1 MNATVAR
8 VEPTPVRGQVVTL
21 GTLAEQIRTELEDGA
36 ESWRQAQDA
45 MSRTLARAIRAGE
58 LLTQAKEQCAHGE
71 WLPWLA
77 ENFEFGDAQARK
89 LMKVSRERAHLHD
102 LPGGGLEA
110 ALHHLA
116 RKRAGELPEQ
126 SENGHARAKAKASDA
141 ALADGDTNPE
151 PVNLPYQLHLL
162 LWDDEGHQL
171 VDRAGAEQSGHEIA
185 ELVSTYAAE
194 HDGDRLLGRLQV
206 QLATA
211 AGDLAAELAD
221 RSRPTPAI

>member
-1 MNATVAR
+1 MSATTEL
-8 VEPTPVRGQVVTL
+8 EPTPVRGQIVTL
-21 GTLAEQIRTELEDGA
+21 GALAEQIRTELEDGA
-36 ESWRQAQDA
+36 KSWRVMQEAEG
-45 MSRTLARAIRAGE
+45 RTIDHAIRAGE
-58 LLTQAKEQCAHGE
+58 LLLQAKTQCAYGE

-77 ENFEFGDAQARK
+77 EHFDFGDRHARK
-89 LMKVSRERAHLHD
+89 LMQVAANRPGLAD
-102 LPGGGLEA
+102 LPAGAGLEQA
-110 ALHHLA
+110 VNHLA
-116 RKRAGELPEQ
+116 RKRRGELPEG
-126 SENGHARAKAKASDA
+126 SENGQARAKAKASDA
-141 ALADGDTNPE
+141 ALADDDTNPE

-162 LWDDEGHQL
+162 LWDDESRQL